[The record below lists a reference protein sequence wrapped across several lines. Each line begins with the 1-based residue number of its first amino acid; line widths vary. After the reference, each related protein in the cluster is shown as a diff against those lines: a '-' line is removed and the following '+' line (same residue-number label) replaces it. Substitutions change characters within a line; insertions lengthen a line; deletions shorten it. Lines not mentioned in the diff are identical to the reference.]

1 MKKLIF
7 GTIVTCL
14 LVGCTNQAV
23 PTPTPEVTLKS
34 NTCIDCG
41 FDTFFSLRGFPL
53 EQEEFNQVFT
63 TSSELFKHYND
74 LFDIYYDHEGINSI
88 RVINQNAGKEPVKVE
103 KEVIEMLKQAKE
115 FYDLSNGEFDI
126 TMGALLKIWH
136 DYRTEGISL
145 NEDGEYGHVPPLEK
159 LEAASQYRGWEYI
172 EIDETNSTVYI
183 TNENVS
189 LDVGGIAKGFA
200 AEQIALYLEEKG
212 YHTGAVNAG
221 GNNRTLGPKPDG
233 TSWRVGIQDPKS
245 PDSIVVVEY
254 EGVGSFVTSGDYE
267 RNYIAEDEQY
277 YHHIID
283 PSTLYPARYWH
294 SVSVF
299 TTNSTAADCI
309 TTTLF
314 TLSYEDGL
322 EFIKKYKET
331 HPDETLEAVW
341 ICDTNQNINT
351 SHSFTKDDQ
360 YIIYT
365 EGLENRITLK

>member
-1 MKKLIF
+1 MRKLF
-7 GTIVTCL
+7 IVGLVSCL
-14 LVGCTNQAV
+14 LGGCTTPNTPA
-23 PTPTPEVTLKS
+23 PTPEVTLKS

-53 EQEEFNQVFT
+53 EQDEFDQIFQ
-63 TSSELFKHYND
+63 TSSALFKKYND
-74 LFDIYYDHEGINSI
+74 LFDIYYDHENVNSL
-88 RVINQNAGKEPVKVE
+88 RVINQNAGKEAVKVE
-103 KEVIEMLKQAKE
+103 PEIIEMLKKAKE

-136 DYRTEGISL
+136 EYRTEGILL
-145 NEDGEYGHVPPLEK
+145 NEDGEYGHLPPQEK
-159 LEAASQYRGWEYI
+159 LEDAAQYRGWEYI
-172 EIDETNSTVYI
+172 EIDEEKSTVYI
-183 TNENVS
+183 TDEHVS

-200 AEQIALYLEEKG
+200 AEQIALYLEKEG

-233 TSWRVGIQDPKS
+233 TPWRVGIQDPKS

-254 EGVGSFVTSGDYE
+254 EGIGSFVTSGDYE
-267 RNYIAEDEQY
+267 RNYIAEDEQH

-283 PSTLYPARYWH
+283 PSTLYPARHWH

-314 TLSYEDGL
+314 TLSYEDGI
-322 EFIKKYKET
+322 EFIKKYKAV

-341 ICDTNQNINT
+341 ITDTDKKINST
-351 SHSFTKDDQ
+351 HTFTKDDQ
-360 YIIYT
+360 LIIYT
-365 EGLENRITLK
+365 EGLDNRITLK